1 MVDHRKIQDKWQRKW
16 KKEKIF
22 EVNVDNKKKKFFIN
36 IPYPYISG
44 SLHIGHG
51 RVVTETDVYARYLR
65 MQGMNVLYPIAFHIS
80 GTPVLGISLAIKN
93 GDQKKIELYK
103 NYVRPYVDENEVDGI
118 VQSFEDPWKIV
129 DFFIPK
135 MIDEFS
141 TLGLGVDWRRS
152 FTSGDID
159 HQKMVEWQFRRR
171 KRKNFDLCAKLVRRR
186 RESIYIYIYY
196 LLRAVYMH
204 THTHTHKRGPIKT
217 DPYFFVL

>member
-36 IPYPYISG
+36 VPYPYISG

-103 NYVRPYVDENEVDGI
+103 VI
-118 VQSFEDPWKIV
+118 F
-129 DFFIPK
+129 
-135 MIDEFS
+135 
-141 TLGLGVDWRRS
+141 LG
-152 FTSGDID
+152 
-159 HQKMVEWQFRRR
+159 MVA
-171 KRKNFDLCAKLVRRR
+171 C
-186 RESIYIYIYY
+186 S
-196 LLRAVYMH
+196 
-204 THTHTHKRGPIKT
+204 PKT
-217 DPYFFVL
+217 DLFTMLGFGVNTYNPWHKE